1 MGVKILL
8 FFIDIAFFLSCGIF
22 LHYTFLAA
30 VMMMPFHRGI
40 NKGPTFN
47 INLVNGRKQNAIKG
61 GKLTPELHKLNFQSK
76 TLQMSTIIT
85 QHVTNLLQNVQFY

>member
-1 MGVKILL
+1 MILL
-8 FFIDIAFFLSCGIF
+8 FFFHAASF

-30 VMMMPFHRGI
+30 VIMMPFHRGI

-61 GKLTPELHKLNFQSK
+61 GKLTFVFHSRVAQ
-76 TLQMSTIIT
+76 T
-85 QHVTNLLQNVQFY
+85 QISVKNSADVKHVTNLLQNVQFY